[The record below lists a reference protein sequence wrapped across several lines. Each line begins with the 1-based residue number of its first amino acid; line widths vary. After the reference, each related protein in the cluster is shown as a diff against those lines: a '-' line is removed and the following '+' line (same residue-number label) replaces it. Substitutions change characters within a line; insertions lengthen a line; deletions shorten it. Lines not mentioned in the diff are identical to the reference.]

1 MSEGSGGREPSSWAP
16 GDRTR
21 TSSWRDPRLRAE
33 LAGSLAGI
41 VLLRKIFSGELPSPP
56 IVETLDIESSSIE
69 AGEVVFSL
77 KPAEFH
83 YNPIGS
89 VHGGVIATI
98 LDSAAGCAVHST
110 LAAGEAYTSADLS
123 VKFLRP
129 VTLKTGRVRAI
140 GTLISRSSR
149 TALAEARLL
158 DATDRLLAYATS
170 SCLIWQIQS
179 G

>member
-1 MSEGSGGREPSSWAP
+1 MSEVSGGWDASSSAP
-16 GDRTR
+16 PDRTR
-21 TSSWRDPRLRAE
+21 TYSWRDPSPSAA

-41 VLLRKIFSGELPSPP
+41 DLLRKIFGGELPPPP
-56 IVETLDIESSSIE
+56 IVETLDIESRSVQ

-77 KPAEFH
+77 RPAEFH

-158 DATDRLLAYATS
+158 DATDRLLAFATS
-170 SCLIWQIQS
+170 TCLIWQIQS
-179 G
+179 